1 MEVFFMS
8 YSSENSQ
15 LEKEILEFRKKGHRT
30 RFYTV
35 YFFVI
40 KWSFRF
46 LWFYKVRTL
55 WLESH
60 SKQKLEDSLFLQL
73 SFESRTLFLR
83 LGGVYIKVGQFIS
96 NLAHMLPASFLE
108 NLKDLQDRV
117 PPHSFTEVKQRFFNE
132 FNKNIEEVFP
142 DLDRVPLASA
152 STAQVHRATYQ
163 GKKVVIKILYPNI
176 ENLVEKDLKT
186 VYFVMKW
193 IHNYLYKFEYSK
205 IHSEISIII
214 RREMNLKEEA
224 LSLQK
229 MTELFKN
236 EKDYVFPTVYE
247 DFTKQGILVTKY
259 IEGVKITETRINHKK
274 NGKPSRPLLLLIRA
288 YILMVFQFKFFH
300 ADPHPGNLIYTPQGK
315 LCFIDFGAVSDLPTN
330 IVQSLKRIVQ
340 SAISNDYYGVVEG
353 LDSMGLLDKSANKEK
368 LEQISQFAIE
378 KLKSFITNTDY
389 FRNISIEQ
397 LEPQEVY
404 IFLDGINTSLNELMQ
419 VTQLPTNYIMLQRV
433 LGLLIGTTA
442 VLDPYRTIFEYA
454 EEPFYKIV
462 ESNKKE
468 VLQTIKEEGSDI
480 ALATLTLPLELQ
492 KVLIALN
499 RGRIRFINRDLE
511 RHTEKMYVLGV
522 NLIQTIFV
530 VSGIHFGNFYL
541 LQNNQIVSTGFFIFS
556 FVISMSVLRSILK
569 NKPTGL
575 DS

>member
-1 MEVFFMS
+1 MS
-8 YSSENSQ
+8 YSPENSQ

-30 RFYTV
+30 RFFTV
-35 YFFVI
+35 YFFVL

-46 LWFYKVRTL
+46 LWFYKVRVL
-55 WLESH
+55 WMEST
-60 SKQKLEDSLFLQL
+60 SKQKMEDSLFLQL
-73 SFESRTLFLR
+73 SLESRTLFLR

-96 NLAHMLPASFLE
+96 NLAHILPTSFLE

-142 DLDRVPLASA
+142 DLDRIPLASA
-152 STAQVHRATYQ
+152 STAQVHRATFQ

-193 IHNYLYKFEYSK
+193 IHKYLYKFEYSK
-205 IHSEISIII
+205 IHTEISLII
-214 RREMNLKEEA
+214 RREMNLQEEA
-224 LSLQK
+224 ASLQK

-247 DFTKQGILVTKY
+247 DFTKQGILVTKF

-288 YILMVFQFKFFH
+288 YILMVFQFRFFH

-315 LCFIDFGAVSDLPTN
+315 LCFIDFGAVSELPTN

-353 LDSMGLLDKSANKEK
+353 LDSMGLLDKSVNKEK

-454 EEPFYKIV
+454 EEPFYNIV

-468 VLQTIKEEGSDI
+468 VFQTIKEEGSDI
-480 ALATLTLPLELQ
+480 ALATLKLPLELQ
-492 KVLIALN
+492 KALIALN

-511 RHTEKMYVLGV
+511 RHTEKMYSLGV

-530 VSGIHFGNFYL
+530 VSGVHFGNTYL
-541 LQNNQIVSTGFFIFS
+541 LQNNQVVSTGFFILS

>member
-1 MEVFFMS
+1 MS
-8 YSSENSQ
+8 YSSENPT

-30 RFYTV
+30 RFYIV

-40 KWSFRF
+40 RWTIRF
-46 LWFYKVRTL
+46 IWFYKIRSL
-55 WLESH
+55 WLDLYKKNEI
-60 SKQKLEDSLFLQL
+60 EEALFLRL
-73 SFESRTLFLR
+73 SLECRTLFLR

-96 NLAHMLPASFLE
+96 NLAHILPTSFLE

-117 PPHSFTEVKQRFFNE
+117 PPHTFSEIKQRFFNE

-142 DLDRVPLASA
+142 DLDRAPLASA
-152 STAQVHRATYQ
+152 STAQVHRATFQ

-176 ENLVEKDLKT
+176 ETLVEKDLRT
-186 VYFVMKW
+186 VLFVMKW
-193 IHNYLYKFEYSK
+193 INSYLYKFEYNK
-205 IHSEISIII
+205 IHTEISIIV

-236 EKDYVFPTVYE
+236 EKDYVFPYVYE
-247 DFTKQGILVTKY
+247 DFTRQGILVTKF
-259 IEGVKITETRINHKK
+259 IEGVKITETRINNRK
-274 NGKPSRPLLLLIRA
+274 NGKQSRPLLLLVRA
-288 YILMVFQFKFFH
+288 YILMIFQFKFFH

-315 LCFIDFGAVSDLPTN
+315 LCFIDFGAVSELPTN
-330 IVQSLKRIVQ
+330 IAQSLKRIVQ

-353 LDSMGLLDKSANKEK
+353 LDSMGLLDKSVNKEK

-389 FRNISIEQ
+389 FKNISIEQ
-397 LEPQEVY
+397 LEPEEVY
-404 IFLDGINTSLNELMQ
+404 IFLEGINTSLQELMQ

-454 EEPFYKIV
+454 EEPFYEIV

-468 VLQTIKEEGSDI
+468 VIQMIKDDGHEI
-480 ALATLTLPLELQ
+480 AIATLQLPLELQ
-492 KVLIALN
+492 KALIALN
-499 RGRIRFINRDLE
+499 RGRIRFINRDIE
-511 RHTEKMYVLGV
+511 KHTEKMYSLGINV
-522 NLIQTIFV
+522 IQSIFV
-530 VSGIHFGNFYL
+530 ISGVHFGNTYL
-541 LQNNQIVSTGFFIFS
+541 FQNNQIVSTCFFLFS
-556 FVISMSVLRSILK
+556 FFTSISLFRSIIK

-575 DS
+575 D